1 MSRYPNDQ
9 NDDQTVRQ
17 RDESDDRDDDR
28 APRRSDND
36 RYDRRPRSSGIGG
49 VLISIFGTIAILAV
63 VAFLARDLIA
73 KILVSAITP
82 PPVAILPTA
91 GPTPT
96 PKITTGPM
104 VIKQIQQLNR
114 LETSS
119 YSVQTVVTAEKPGNI
134 LGIGHEK
141 LLLIIHGTVVAG
153 IDLGELRLQDIT
165 ILEDGKRIKL
175 RLPAA
180 KIFSSHLNEGQ
191 TQLYDDS
198 TALFTKPDPNLVIEA
213 QKKGVQAI
221 LKTACE
227 DGILRQASEQGR
239 HAVGQFMEFAGFEH
253 VEFEDA
259 PTPSC
264 AATTSAVP

>member
-9 NDDQTVRQ
+9 NDDQTARR

-49 VLISIFGTIAILAV
+49 VLISIFGTIVILAV

-73 KILVSAITP
+73 KFFTSAIP
-82 PPVAILPTA
+82 A
-91 GPTPT
+91 
-96 PKITTGPM
+96 
-104 VIKQIQQLNR
+104 
-114 LETSS
+114 
-119 YSVQTVVTAEKPGNI
+119 
-134 LGIGHEK
+134 
-141 LLLIIHGTVVAG
+141 IHGTVVAG

-253 VEFEDA
+253 VEFEDT
-259 PTPSC
+259 PTPTC
-264 AATTSAVP
+264 AASTSAVP